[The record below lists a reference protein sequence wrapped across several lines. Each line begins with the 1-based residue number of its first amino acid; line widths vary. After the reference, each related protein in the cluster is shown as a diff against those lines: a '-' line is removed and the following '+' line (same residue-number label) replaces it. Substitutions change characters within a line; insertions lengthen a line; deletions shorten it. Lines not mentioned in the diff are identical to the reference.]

1 MITLSINIYDMKT
14 CEWIP
19 LPLNAVHMAI
29 LLKEMELPVLILI
42 KTKLFSE
49 EISYRMI
56 FPEDRRMTD
65 SVAEEINEVF
75 DESIIADE
83 IKKGNA

>member
-1 MITLSINIYDMKT
+1 MKT
-14 CEWIP
+14 LKWLS

-49 EISYRMI
+49 EISYRML
-56 FPEDRRMTD
+56 FPEDCGLID
-65 SVAEEINEVF
+65 STAEEICKMKSLQGVWCT
-75 DESIIADE
+75 E
-83 IKKGNA
+83 INLPEENF